1 MEATEAQ
8 ELLRVLKEA
17 KDGYWMPFSLLAG
30 SCTII
35 VALIIGWGRSIIN
48 NNNEEH
54 KEMRE
59 LIKIQG
65 EVNKGT
71 LENQTALKDL
81 MIGNKIEITKQ
92 KVKIENLEKKAG

>member
-1 MEATEAQ
+1 MEATEAK

-54 KEMRE
+54 KEMKE

-65 EVNKGT
+65 EVNQGT
-71 LENQTALKDL
+71 LKNQTALKDL
-81 MIGNKIEITKQ
+81 MIGNKIELAEQ
-92 KVKIENLEKKAG
+92 KIKVQNLEKKVG